1 MKFPDLIRNHF
12 CVMQGLTRLVFTS
25 VILFSCSGNT
35 MKSPGNQETAGKP
48 IVSYAKRYKIEIME
62 GYSQVSVL
70 NPWQGAR
77 DIAQDW
83 YLVHAGEDLPSL
95 IDTLK
100 VIRVPV
106 KKIVCMS
113 TTHLAMLSALGEAGS
128 VAGFS
133 GTRFIYNDTLLQR
146 VNNGEIREV
155 GYEDNLNKELIL
167 KLDPDIVM
175 VYGVGSESTGYIGKL
190 KEMGIRV
197 IYNADYL
204 EHDPLGK
211 AEWIKLMGALCCKE
225 EKADSIFSK
234 IEKEYNK
241 LKSYISANTR
251 IRPKVLLG
259 LPFRDT
265 WYISPG
271 NSYISRLIGDAGG
284 EYLWK
289 DTESSFSMP
298 VGLENVFVKALTA
311 DYWLNTG
318 SANSRSEIVSIDE
331 RLSQL
336 ECFKKGNLFNNNRRT
351 GKNGGND
358 YWEGGSLNPH
368 IILRD
373 IASILHPDL
382 FEGNELIYYRQLN

>member
-1 MKFPDLIRNHF
+1 MKFPDLIRNQSF
-12 CVMQGLTRLVFTS
+12 VLKVLKLL
-25 VILFSCSGNT
+25 ILPSALIFSCTGNT
-35 MKSPGNQETAGKP
+35 SRIPENPETVETP
-48 IVSYAKRYKIEIME
+48 IISHAKKLKIEIKE

-77 DIAQDW
+77 DVAQEW
-83 YLVHAGEDLPSL
+83 YLIREGIKLPL
-95 IDTLK
+95 YIDSLK

-106 KKIVCMS
+106 RKIVCMS

-133 GTRFIYNDTLLQR
+133 GTRFIYSDSILER
-146 VNNGEIREV
+146 VNKGEIREV

-167 KLDPDIVM
+167 KLDPDLVM
-175 VYGVGSESTGYIGKL
+175 VYGIGSESTGYIGKL
-190 KEMGIRV
+190 KEMGVRV
-197 IYNADYL
+197 LYNADYL
-204 EHDPLGK
+204 ENDPLGK
-211 AEWIKLMGALCCKE
+211 AEWIKLMGVLCCKE
-225 EKADSIFSK
+225 KMADSIFCK
-234 IEKEYNK
+234 IEKEYNE
-241 LKSYISANTR
+241 LKSYVLANSGE
-251 IRPKVLLG
+251 RPKVLLG

-271 NSYISRLIGDAGG
+271 NSYISAIIRDAGG

-289 DTESSFSMP
+289 DTESAVSMP
-298 VGLENVFVKALTA
+298 IGLENVFLKALTA

-318 SANSRSEIVSIDE
+318 SANSRSDVVSIDE

-336 ECFKKGNLFNNNRRT
+336 ECFKTGNLFNNNKRT
-351 GKNGGND
+351 GRDGGND
-358 YWEGGSLNPH
+358 YWESGSLNPQ

-382 FEGNELIYYRQLN
+382 FRGNELIYYRKLN